1 MDNSTNI
8 APLKILIMEAEG
20 VDVQILKQ
28 LLGAEGYN
36 IIQESNVSEGLEKAH
51 SFFPDLILLDVKM
64 PEGMDGLETCRRLKS
79 DTATRDIPVIFIS
92 AKGDP
97 EETKNDFEAG
107 GVDYITR
114 PFKKEE
120 IIARVKTHLA
130 LNLTKQA
137 LRNKD
142 QILEEKLKKRTK
154 ELYDSRLEIICS
166 LGMTTEYCD
175 HITPS
180 HVLRMSNYC
189 GLLGGRASG
198 LNKKDL
204 DLLVQVSPIYDI
216 GKIGIPESI
225 LLKAG
230 KLDHHEKDIMQRHV
244 AIGTKILSGSQSELI
259 NMAETIAETH
269 HERWDGTG
277 YMCGLKGEEIPLVG
291 RICSLCD
298 AFDALTS
305 NRPYRKAFSID
316 DAMTKIESCKGQY
329 FDPHLVELFQELLP
343 EMRKI
348 KEQFPD

>member
-8 APLKILIMEAEG
+8 TPLKILIMEPDG
-20 VDVQILKQ
+20 VDVQTLRQ

-36 IIQESNVSEGLEKAH
+36 IVLESNASKGLEKAH

-64 PEGMDGLETCRRLKS
+64 PEGMDGQETCRRLKS
-79 DTATRDIPVIFIS
+79 DKATRDIPVIFIS

-107 GVDYITR
+107 GVDYISR

-142 QILEEKLKKRTK
+142 QILGEKLKKRTK

-166 LGMTTEYCD
+166 LGLVTEYCD

-189 GLLGGRASG
+189 ALLGRASG

-259 NMAETIAETH
+259 NMAKTIAETH

-277 YMCGLKGEEIPLVG
+277 YMYGLKGEKIPLVG
-291 RICSLCD
+291 RICSLCG

-305 NRPYRKAFSID
+305 NRPYRKALSIE
-316 DAMTKIESCKGQY
+316 DAMAKIESYKGKH
-329 FDPHLVELFQELLP
+329 FDPRLVKLFQEILP